1 MTGLGEVL
9 SVQKPLIEALVSVG
23 WKHVPGDQ
31 LERAPE
37 QPFVESEVVA
47 ALRRLNPLI
56 EAKPERVKEVLRPL
70 RALTLGSVDN
80 GLVETNRDFARWL
93 RGQHTHEFIG
103 EHGSVPVKLIDFE
116 DLSNNSFVIS
126 DEVTFGVPGRSARF
140 DLVLWVNGFPLAVG
154 ELKSPVHQRV
164 SWMKGATE
172 LVEHYQP
179 KWPAFFVPNAVV
191 FATEGKEFMYAGVC
205 TPVQRWETWG
215 ANVEH
220 PKLADVLSSVKDML
234 TPRTVLDLLGSFTL
248 FEQPQ
253 TNDGVASLHK
263 IVARYTQY
271 EAVNLIVD
279 RAKDPDKRKGLI
291 YHTQGSGKTLS
302 MVFAAARL
310 LRDPALRNP
319 TIVLVADRVQL
330 LRQLWEQF
338 RDTGMP
344 RLIVPT
350 SAAELRRVLGPNDQ
364 RGLIFTT
371 VHKFAGAPA
380 ELNTRENVVVM
391 IDEAHRTQEGDLG
404 IAMRAALPNATLFAF
419 TGTPI
424 AELDRNTFTTF
435 GDEQDPGKAL
445 HTYDSDQSIA
455 DGMTVPIH
463 VSPRMVQFALDRD
476 ALDEAFEQMIDEE
489 GLSEDEAA
497 VLSRQASRVST
508 FFNNPE
514 RIAAVCADIIE
525 HFYSTVNPLGM
536 KAQVVVYDRQ
546 ACVAYQQELTRLL
559 AQRHATQLETVSDDA
574 DAPVLDESAVVMTV
588 GTTKNEDPEWEQY
601 TLTEAQ
607 EEAVLKRFRTHGDP
621 LKFLVCTAKLGTGFN
636 APIEGVLYL
645 DKPLKNH
652 TLYQTIT
659 RANRVWRNPVT
670 GKDKRFGTIVD
681 YVGLGGGFAR
691 AMAPANPDQTER
703 DLDVEGLI
711 DAFEAQLP
719 MTMRIFAG
727 IDYEKL
733 IPQTL
738 MDAQARMPKKDDEER
753 FAGEYLFLEGIW
765 EHATPHPRLLKHKT
779 AYGFLAKVYQSI
791 QPPGGLDDLIWQRL
805 GAKTLELVHDHMND
819 IKVTRGDDVVVAD
832 TETVQ
837 RLLDEGL
844 INDPVEV
851 EHQSASDVI
860 DSIAGR
866 LKKRLEGE
874 NGDHKIYKSLA
885 ERLEKLREKTMA
897 AAEQSIEWLRE
908 AFTLAKDV
916 TVAEKAEDEDGARG
930 LDLLPDPHVGALTQ
944 IFQEFAPDGTP
955 AMVERVVVEI
965 DAIVREVSFDGWAET
980 QKGDRVVRQA
990 IRTTLRKGQLHT
1002 VPGLF
1007 DRAYDYI
1014 SANY

>member
-1 MTGLGEVL
+1 MIGLGEIT

-31 LERAPE
+31 LKRATE
-37 QPFVESEVVA
+37 QAFVESEVVA

-56 EAKPERVKEVLRPL
+56 ESRPERVNEVLRPL

-80 GLVETNRDFARWL
+80 GLVQTNRDFAQWL
-93 RGQHTHEFIG
+93 RGQHSHEFIG
-103 EHGSVPVKLIDFE
+103 EHGSVPVQLIDF
-116 DLSNNSFVIS
+116 DAPSNNSLIVS

-140 DLVLWVNGFPLAVG
+140 DVVLWVNGFPLVVG
-154 ELKSPVHQRV
+154 ELKSPVHQRT

-191 FATEGKEFMYAGVC
+191 FATEGKDFMYAGVG

-215 ANVEH
+215 ANVEQ
-220 PKLADVLSSVKDML
+220 PKLADVLASATDML
-234 TPRTVLDLLGSFTL
+234 APRTVLDLLAAFTL

-253 TNDGVASLHK
+253 TNDGDVSLHK

-310 LRDPALRNP
+310 LRDPSLRNP

-338 RDTGMP
+338 RHTSMP
-344 RLIVPT
+344 RLIMPS
-350 SAAELRRVLGPNDQ
+350 SASDLRRVLGTNDQ

-371 VHKFAGAPA
+371 VHKFDGAPTD
-380 ELNTRENVVVM
+380 LNTRENVVVM

-404 IAMRAALPNATLFAF
+404 ITMRAALPNATLFAF

-424 AELDRNTFTTF
+424 AELDRNTFATF

-463 VSPRMVQFALDRD
+463 VSPRMVEFALDRE
-476 ALDEAFEQMIDEE
+476 ALDEAFEQMVDEE
-489 GLSEDEAA
+489 GLSEEEAA
-497 VLSRQASRVST
+497 ALSRQASRVST

-514 RIAAVCADIIE
+514 RISAVCADIIE
-525 HFYSTVNPLGM
+525 HFYSTVDPLGM
-536 KAQVVVYDRQ
+536 KAQVVVYDRE
-546 ACVAYQQELTRLL
+546 ACVAYQEELTRLL
-559 AQRHATQLETVSDDA
+559 AQRHAAQLVGAAEHEDG
-574 DAPVLDESAVVMTV
+574 PMLDESAVVMTV

-607 EEAVLKRFRTHGDP
+607 EEAVLKRFRTHGDS

-681 YVGLGGGFAR
+681 YVGLGDGFAR
-691 AMAPANPDQTER
+691 AMSPANPDQAAR

-719 MTMRIFAG
+719 ITMRIFAG
-727 IDYEKL
+727 IDQEK
-733 IPQTL
+733 ITAQTL
-738 MDAQARMPKKDDEER
+738 MDAQSRMPKKDDEER
-753 FAGEYLFLEGIW
+753 FASEYLFLEGIW
-765 EHATPHPRLLKHKT
+765 EHAAPHPRLQEHK
-779 AYGFLAKVYQSI
+779 AVYGFLAKVYTSI
-791 QPPGGLDDLIWQRL
+791 QPADGLNNLIWQRL
-805 GAKTLELVHDHMND
+805 GAKTLELVHAHMND
-819 IKVTRGDDVVVAD
+819 IEVTRTSDVVVAD
-832 TETVQ
+832 AETIQ
-837 RLLDEGL
+837 RLVDEGL
-844 INDPVEV
+844 VADSVEV
-851 EHQSASDVI
+851 EHQSASDII

-866 LKKRLEGE
+866 LKKRLEGT
-874 NGDHKIYKSLA
+874 NGDHKVYKSLA
-885 ERLEKLREKTMA
+885 ERLDKLREKTIA

-916 TVAEKAEDEDGARG
+916 TVAEKAEDESGVEG
-930 LDLLPDPHVGALTQ
+930 LDLLPDPNVGALTQ
-944 IFQEFAPDGTP
+944 IFREFAPEDAPT
-955 AMVERVVVEI
+955 MVERVVVEI
-965 DAIVREVSFDGWAET
+965 DAIVREVSFDGWADT
-980 QKGDRVVRQA
+980 QKGDRVVR
-990 IRTTLRKGQLHT
+990 RELRSTLRKREMHT

-1007 DRAYDYI
+1007 DRAYEYI
-1014 SANY
+1014 AEHY